1 MYAYAVMS
9 YSYGCWFYR
18 VFDDQTEAVE
28 YADRLWNKMC
38 DEEKASYRF
47 FCVAQVEL
55 DDNGEVS
62 IHGAIPIKNYKFRKK
77 VFIKN
82 KINRLLNF
90 FLKRKG

>member
-1 MYAYAVMS
+1 METYAVIA
-9 YSYGCWFYR
+9 YSQGCLFYD
-18 VFDDQTEAVE
+18 VFDERIEAVE
-28 YADRLWNKMC
+28 YADQWWSQMC
-38 DEEKASYRF
+38 DQEKESYRF

>member
-28 YADRLWNKMC
+28 YADRLWNQMC
-38 DEEKASYRF
+38 DAEKASYRF
-47 FCVAQVEL
+47 FCVAQLEL
-55 DDNGEVS
+55 DDNGDFS
-62 IHGAIPIKNYKFRKK
+62 IHGSVPIKNYKIKK
-77 VFIKN
+77 RVHIKN
-82 KINRLLNF
+82 KIKKLLT